1 MAHRLGFQTPSIE
14 SRKAGMLD
22 ALFNAALCRFGI
34 IDVVNYGRVVIHV
47 IDQLALP
54 LAIDD
59 WDYRQ
64 TCCQTQSIFKMH
76 IGPVVRQVRDA
87 DIGIANPF
95 CYSVANALI
104 AWPAVQEM
112 PYFEAKLL
120 LHYGPNDCFENK
132 FRSGRVDR
140 TH

>member
-64 TCCQTQSIFKMH
+64 TCCQTQCTLGRLS
-76 IGPVVRQVRDA
+76 VRSAMQTSASR
-87 DIGIANPF
+87 IH
-95 CYSVANALI
+95 SVILSR
-104 AWPAVQEM
+104 M
-112 PYFEAKLL
+112 P
-120 LHYGPNDCFENK
+120 
-132 FRSGRVDR
+132 
-140 TH
+140 